1 MKRYSKQG
9 LWSLFLVCAFPLH
22 VWTIILAFRDF
33 SWVTERTNSWDAIG
47 VVSYGLIF
55 AFIESVVVF
64 LVATLLGF
72 LVSKKWNEDRRISLM
87 GILVLI
93 TSLWA
98 IINYLYFMLNVSVPG
113 GTILFM
119 AGLAHPL
126 RFIYTVSLV
135 LVGLSVVIPVYFVLR
150 LEKFLKGIQ
159 GLFERLSLLTLF
171 YLFFDFVGLVIVIVR
186 NV

>member
-9 LWSLFLVCAFPLH
+9 LWNLFLICAFPLH
-22 VWTIILAFRDF
+22 IWTIILAFRDF

-64 LVATLLGF
+64 LAALLLGSF
-72 LVSKKWNEDRRISLM
+72 VSRKWNEDRRLTLI
-87 GILVLI
+87 GILVFI

-98 IINYLYFMLNVSVPG
+98 MVGYLFFMLNVSIPG
-113 GTILFM
+113 ETILFF

-126 RFIYTVSLV
+126 RVLYAVILALVGPTIALPAYLV
-135 LVGLSVVIPVYFVLR
+135 LRS
-150 LEKFLKGIQ
+150 EKFLRGAR
-159 GLFERLSLLTLF
+159 GFFERISTLTLF
-171 YLFFDFVGLVIVIVR
+171 YLFFDFLGLVIVIIR

>member
-9 LWSLFLVCAFPLH
+9 IWSLFLICAFPLH

-64 LVATLLGF
+64 LAALLLGF
-72 LVSKKWNEDRRISLM
+72 LVSRKWNEDRRLTLM
-87 GILVLI
+87 GILVFI

-98 IINYLYFMLNVSVPG
+98 MIGYLFFMLNISVPG
-113 GTILFM
+113 ETILFF
-119 AGLAHPL
+119 ANLEHPL
-126 RFIYTVSLV
+126 RVLYAVILALVGPTIALPAYLV
-135 LVGLSVVIPVYFVLR
+135 LRS
-150 LEKFLKGIQ
+150 EKFLRGAR
-159 GLFERLSLLTLF
+159 GFFERISTLTLF
-171 YLFFDFVGLVIVIVR
+171 YLFFDFLGLVIVIIR